1 MCAMMAL
8 SKSFQTSENVIR
20 GETWCGPKP
29 KLPSMPAAK
38 PYTETRKWDGR
49 GAVVAP
55 LNAKSGGASVVDT
68 EEGCVLA
75 AVVSGL
81 ALANPEQTSTLSIA
95 IRWRGDIFRFL
106 L

>member
-1 MCAMMAL
+1 MMAL

-38 PYTETRKWDGR
+38 PYTETLKWDGR
-49 GAVVAP
+49 GIVATS
-55 LNAKSGGASVVDT
+55 LSAKSGGASVVDT
-68 EEGCVLA
+68 EEGCVWA

-81 ALANPEQTSTLSIA
+81 ALANSEQISALSMA
-95 IRWRGDIFRFL
+95 IRWRGGILRFL